1 MLQKKKSGTEVS
13 HKGKTSGCKDLG
25 DDFSTYMEHR
35 ELRLRRPVRGVDR
48 LHHSQCLL
56 TNAIDHAPT
65 TSYST
70 LCLHWTP
77 WPQTVPDFKSEA
89 VFEGFE
95 IENDCEAL
103 AGLH

>member
-1 MLQKKKSGTEVS
+1 MVFPLTWSTENSDSEGT
-13 HKGKTSGCKDLG
+13 L
-25 DDFSTYMEHR
+25 
-35 ELRLRRPVRGVDR
+35 PVRGVDR

-56 TNAIDHAPT
+56 TNPIDHAPT

-77 WPQTVPDFKSEA
+77 WPQTVPDFKSET